1 MTLDDIKDA
10 VVSAV
15 TGVAPEI
22 DPQSI
27 HPGVSFRDDLDLD
40 SMDFLNFVLA
50 LHERLGVE
58 IPEVDYPKL
67 YTFDS
72 AVAYLVSK
80 TASRASSKP

>member
-1 MTLDDIKDA
+1 MTLDEIRSA
-10 VVSAV
+10 VVAAV

-22 DPQSI
+22 DPASI
-27 HPGVSFRDDLDLD
+27 HPGVSFRDELDLD

-50 LHERLGVE
+50 LHDRLGVD

-72 AVAYLVSK
+72 AVAYLASK
-80 TASRASSKP
+80 TISRAAS

>member
-1 MTLDDIKDA
+1 MTLDDIKAA

-22 DPQSI
+22 DPASI
-27 HPGVSFRDDLDLD
+27 GPGVSFRDELDLD

-72 AVAYLVSK
+72 AVAYLASK
-80 TASRASSKP
+80 TIERSAHNA